1 MGFLSPIFL
10 LAGLAVAV
18 PLILHLFHRHDAKR
32 MVFPAL
38 QYLLRTEREHARTIR
53 FRQLLLLLLRIAAVL
68 LLVGA
73 GARPFLRGGG
83 GVHEPTA
90 TILIVDNSMSSGLI
104 RGGARVLDL
113 LKGVALRSI
122 ERASDEDRVWLIRAG
137 EPWVPAITGSRDDL
151 RAAVLETDATD
162 ARGDLRTALERAVVL
177 ASGAGLPAAEIHL
190 ISDLQASAFE
200 RTGSPIGAVTSGA
213 VTAGAVPA
221 EGGLIPSAAGR
232 IPVVVFDDRS
242 RGRENAY
249 LDSLMI
255 GGGLP
260 PLANQR
266 TSLSVLLAGDAN
278 NADVPLRL
286 VTANRIRGAT
296 TGEVGVSAL
305 LPIGPFAAGSVDGY
319 VETDPDDLRA
329 DDRRFFAFRVRSAP
343 TLAMSGSTPFFL
355 SEAIPVLI
363 DAGRISPAPIR
374 DAEILISVAGTGVT
388 EAAREGRALI
398 VLPSHD
404 PALLPGLNRALTA
417 AGIPWRYEPTTA
429 LGEAGVTRWSGPV
442 NLDDVRI
449 RSHYTLIPER
459 EELNRGVLATLSSG
473 QPWLVEGTTPRGA
486 YLLVASALDEE
497 STNLPL
503 TAALMPLM
511 EWMVSRWGDTQGT
524 RGSVIA
530 GTPINPPP
538 GTSSVRDPEGTLHP
552 VDAEQPFAATSKAGL
567 YEFLAGDSTLQ
578 VIAVNAPREES
589 LLLPIEDDDL
599 RDLLP
604 GPATLV
610 GDSAGWNRAVFS
622 AGQGPEI
629 WRWLLVAAALVLVA
643 ESLVAASGP
652 SPDRSTSAVPRAL
665 HETALD

>member
-18 PLILHLFHRHDAKR
+18 PLILHLFHRQDAKR

-38 QYLLRTEREHARTIR
+38 RYLLRTEKEHARTIR

-68 LLVGA
+68 LLVAA

-83 GVHEPTA
+83 GVHDPTA
-90 TILIVDNSMSSGLI
+90 TVLIVDNSMSSGLI
-104 RGGARVLDL
+104 SGGARVLDL
-113 LKGVALRSI
+113 LKAVALRSI
-122 ERASDEDRVWLIRAG
+122 DRASEQDRVWLIRAG
-137 EPWVPAITGSRDDL
+137 EPWEPAITGSRADL

-162 ARGDLRTALERAVVL
+162 ARGDLRTALERGVVL

-200 RTGSPIGAVTSGA
+200 GNDSPGE
-213 VTAGAVPA
+213 AGAVPS
-221 EGGLIPSAAGR
+221 EAGR

-242 RGRENAY
+242 RDRENTY
-249 LDSLMI
+249 LDSLVI

-266 TSLSVLLAGDAN
+266 TSLSVHLAGDADSAN
-278 NADVPLRL
+278 VPLRL
-286 VTANRIRGAT
+286 VAANRIRGAT
-296 TGEVGVSAL
+296 SGRAGISAL
-305 LPIGPFAAGSVDGY
+305 LPIGPFTAGNIDGY

-343 TLAMSGSTPFFL
+343 TLATSGSTPFFL

-363 DAGRISPAPIR
+363 DAGRISPTSIR
-374 DAEILISVAGTGVT
+374 DAEILISVAGIGVT
-388 EAAREGRALI
+388 EAAREGRAVV
-398 VLPSHD
+398 VLPPND

-417 AGIPWRYEPTTA
+417 AGIPWRYGPTTTV
-429 LGEAGVTRWSGPV
+429 GEAGVTRWSGPV

-449 RSHYTLIPER
+449 RSHYTLMPET

-473 QPWLVEGTTPRGA
+473 EPWLVEGTTPRGA
-486 YLLVASALDEE
+486 YLLVGSALDEE

-503 TAALMPLM
+503 TAALIPLM
-511 EWMVSRWGDTQGT
+511 EWMVSRWGDPQGSQ
-524 RGSVIA
+524 GGLIA

-538 GTSSVRDPEGTLHP
+538 GTTNIRDPSGTLHP
-552 VDAEQPFAATSKAGL
+552 VDAAQPFAATPKAGL
-567 YEFLAGDSTLQ
+567 YEVLAGDSTIQ
-578 VIAVNAPREES
+578 MIAVNAPREES
-589 LLLPIEDDDL
+589 LLLPIENGDL
-599 RDLLP
+599 RGLLP
-604 GPATLV
+604 GPTTLV
-610 GDSAGWNRAVFS
+610 SDSARWTRAVFS
-622 AGQGPEI
+622 GGQGPEI
-629 WRWLLVAAALVLVA
+629 WRWLLVAAALVLIV

-652 SPDRSTSAVPRAL
+652 APDRSTAAAPPAL
-665 HETALD
+665 QEAGEAS

>member
-1 MGFLSPIFL
+1 MGLLSPIFL

-38 QYLLRTEREHARTIR
+38 QYMLRTEKEHARTIR
-53 FRQLLLLLLRIAAVL
+53 FRQLLLLLLRIATIL

-83 GVHEPTA
+83 GVHDPTA
-90 TILIVDNSMSSGLI
+90 TILIIDNSMSSGLI

-113 LKGVALRSI
+113 LKAVALRSI
-122 ERASDEDRVWLIRAG
+122 DRASDEDRVWLIRAG
-137 EPWVPAITGSRDDL
+137 EPWGPAITGSRADVG
-151 RAAVLETDATD
+151 AAVLETEVTD
-162 ARGDLRTALERAVVL
+162 ARGDLRSALDRAVVL
-177 ASGAGLPAAEIHL
+177 ASGAGLAAAEIHL

-200 RTGSPIGAVTSGA
+200 GTDSPVQ
-213 VTAGAVPA
+213 
-221 EGGLIPSAAGR
+221 GGPV
-232 IPVVVFDDRS
+232 PVVVFDEGYGD
-242 RGRENAY
+242 GENSY

-266 TSLSVLLAGDAN
+266 TRLSVRLAGDADS
-278 NADVPLRL
+278 ADVPLRL
-286 VTANRIRGAT
+286 VVANRIRGAA
-296 TGEVGVSAL
+296 TGGVGISAL
-305 LPIGPFAAGSVDGY
+305 LPIGPFAAGYVDGY
-319 VETDPDDLRA
+319 VETDPDDLRG

-363 DAGRISPAPIR
+363 DAGRVRPAPIR
-374 DAEILISVAGTGVT
+374 DADILISVAGAGMT
-388 EAAREGRALI
+388 EAAKEGRA
-398 VLPSHD
+398 VVVVPPND
-404 PALLPGLNRALTA
+404 PVLLPGLNRALTA
-417 AGIPWRYEPTTA
+417 VGIPWRYESTAA
-429 LGEAGVTRWSGPV
+429 LGEASVTRWRGPV
-442 NLDDVRI
+442 NLDEVRI
-449 RSHYTLIPER
+449 RSYYALIPAAEG
-459 EELNRGVLATLSSG
+459 LNQGVLASLSSG
-473 QPWLVEGTTPRGA
+473 DPWLVEGTTPRGS
-486 YLLVASALDEE
+486 YLLFASDLDEQ
-497 STNLPL
+497 SSNLPL

-524 RGSVIA
+524 EGGVIA
-530 GTPINPPP
+530 GMPLFPPP
-538 GTSSVRDPEGTLHP
+538 GTTSIRDPAGTLHP
-552 VDAEQPFAATSKAGL
+552 VDDTQPFAATPAAGL
-567 YEFLAGDSTLQ
+567 YEFLEGDSTVQ

-589 LLLPIEDDDL
+589 LLVPIETGVL

-604 GPATLV
+604 GPSTLV
-610 GDSAGWNRAVFS
+610 TDSARWARAVFS

-652 SPDRSTSAVPRAL
+652 ASGKSHSGAPPALQETS
-665 HETALD
+665 LD

>member
-38 QYLLRTEREHARTIR
+38 QYLLRTEKEHARTIR
-53 FRQLLLLLLRIAAVL
+53 FRQLLLLLLRITAIL

-83 GVHEPTA
+83 GVHDPTA
-90 TILIVDNSMSSGLI
+90 TVLIVDNSMSSGLI

-113 LKGVALRSI
+113 LKAVALRSI
-122 ERASDEDRVWLIRAG
+122 DRASDEDRVWLIRAG
-137 EPWVPAITGSRDDL
+137 EPWAPAITGSRADVS
-151 RAAVLETDATD
+151 AAVLETDVTD
-162 ARGDLRTALERAVVL
+162 ARGDLSTALERAVVL
-177 ASGAGLPAAEIHL
+177 ASGAGLGAAEIHL

-200 RTGSPIGAVTSGA
+200 RGGSPSPVD
-213 VTAGAVPA
+213 AGPV
-221 EGGLIPSAAGR
+221 
-232 IPVVVFDDRS
+232 PVVVFDE
-242 RGRENAY
+242 GTGHRENAY
-249 LDSLMI
+249 LDSVVI

-266 TSLSVLLAGDAN
+266 TRLSVRLAGDADS
-278 NADVPLRL
+278 ADVPLRL
-286 VTANRIRGAT
+286 VVANRIRGAA
-296 TGEVGVSAL
+296 TGGVGISAL
-305 LPIGPFAAGSVDGY
+305 LPIGPFAAGYVDGY
-319 VETDPDDLRA
+319 VETDPDDLRG

-363 DAGRISPAPIR
+363 DAGRVRPAPIR
-374 DAEILISVAGTGVT
+374 DADILISVAGAGMT
-388 EAAREGRALI
+388 EAAKEARA
-398 VLPSHD
+398 VVVVPPND
-404 PALLPGLNRALTA
+404 PVLLPGLNRALTA
-417 AGIPWRYEPTTA
+417 VGIPWRYESTAA
-429 LGEAGVTRWSGPV
+429 LGEASVTRWRGPV
-442 NLDDVRI
+442 NLDEVRI
-449 RSHYTLIPER
+449 RSHYALIPATEG
-459 EELNRGVLATLSSG
+459 LNRGVLASLSSG
-473 QPWLVEGTTPRGA
+473 DPWLVEGTTSRGS
-486 YLLVASALDEE
+486 YLLFASDLDER

-524 RGSVIA
+524 EGGVIA
-530 GTPINPPP
+530 GMPLFPPP
-538 GTSSVRDPEGTLHP
+538 GTTSIRDPAGTLHP
-552 VDAEQPFAATSKAGL
+552 VDDTQPFAATPAAGL
-567 YEFLAGDSTLQ
+567 YEFLEGDSTVQ

-589 LLLPIEDDDL
+589 LLLPIEIGVL

-604 GPATLV
+604 GPSTLV
-610 GDSAGWNRAVFS
+610 TDSARWARAVFS

-652 SPDRSTSAVPRAL
+652 SSGKSHSGAAPAL
-665 HETALD
+665 QDIGEAR

>member
-511 EWMVSRWGDTQGT
+511 EWMVSRWGDPRGTQG
-524 RGSVIA
+524 GVIA
-530 GTPINPPP
+530 GTPINLPP
-538 GTSSVRDPEGTLHP
+538 GATNIRDPSGTLHP
-552 VDAEQPFAATSKAGL
+552 VDATQPFAATPKAGL
-567 YEFLAGDSTLQ
+567 YEVLSGDSTVQ
-578 VIAVNAPREES
+578 MIAVNAPRLES
-589 LLLPIEDDDL
+589 LLLPIETGDL
-599 RDLLP
+599 RELLP

-610 GDSAGWNRAVFS
+610 TDSARWTRAVFS
-622 AGQGPEI
+622 GGQGPEI
-629 WRWLLVAAALVLVA
+629 WRWLLIAAALVLVA

-652 SPDRSTSAVPRAL
+652 SPHRSTSAAPPAL
-665 HETALD
+665 QD

>member
-1 MGFLSPIFL
+1 MGLLSPIFL

-38 QYLLRTEREHARTIR
+38 QYLLRTEKEHARTIR
-53 FRQLLLLLLRIAAVL
+53 FRQLLLLLLRIATVL

-83 GVHEPTA
+83 GVHDPTA
-90 TILIVDNSMSSGLI
+90 TILIIDNSMSSGLI

-113 LKGVALRSI
+113 LKAVALRSI
-122 ERASDEDRVWLIRAG
+122 DRASDEDRVWLIRAG
-137 EPWVPAITGSRDDL
+137 EPWGPAITGSRADVG
-151 RAAVLETDATD
+151 AAVLETEVTD
-162 ARGDLRTALERAVVL
+162 ARGDLRSALERAVVL
-177 ASGAGLPAAEIHL
+177 ASGAGLAAAEIHL

-200 RTGSPIGAVTSGA
+200 GAGSPVQ
-213 VTAGAVPA
+213 
-221 EGGLIPSAAGR
+221 GGPV
-232 IPVVVFDDRS
+232 PVVVFDEGS
-242 RGRENAY
+242 GGRENSY

-266 TSLSVLLAGDAN
+266 TRLSVRLAGDADS
-278 NADVPLRL
+278 ADVPLRL
-286 VTANRIRGAT
+286 VVANRIRGAA
-296 TGEVGVSAL
+296 TGGVGISAL
-305 LPIGPFAAGSVDGY
+305 LPIGPFGAGYVDGY
-319 VETDPDDLRA
+319 VETDPDDLRG

-363 DAGRISPAPIR
+363 DAGRVRPAPIR
-374 DAEILISVAGTGVT
+374 DADILISVAGAGMT
-388 EAAREGRALI
+388 EAAKEGRA
-398 VLPSHD
+398 VVVVPPND
-404 PALLPGLNRALTA
+404 PVLLPGLNRVLTA
-417 AGIPWRYEPTTA
+417 VGIPWRYESATA
-429 LGEAGVTRWSGPV
+429 RGEASVTRWRGPV
-442 NLDDVRI
+442 NLDEVRI
-449 RSHYTLIPER
+449 RSHYALIPAAEG
-459 EELNRGVLATLSSG
+459 LNQGVLASLSSG
-473 QPWLVEGTTPRGA
+473 DPWLVEGTTPRGS
-486 YLLVASALDEE
+486 YLLFASDLDEQ

-503 TAALMPLM
+503 TTALMPLM

-524 RGSVIA
+524 EGGVIA
-530 GTPINPPP
+530 GMPLFPPP
-538 GTSSVRDPEGTLHP
+538 GTTSIRDPAGTLHP
-552 VDAEQPFAATSKAGL
+552 VDDTQPFAATPAAGL
-567 YEFLAGDSTLQ
+567 YEFLEGDSTVQ

-589 LLLPIEDDDL
+589 LLLPIEIGVL

-604 GPATLV
+604 GPSTLV
-610 GDSAGWNRAVFS
+610 TDSARWARAVFS

-652 SPDRSTSAVPRAL
+652 ASGKSHSGAPPAL
-665 HETALD
+665 QGISMD